1 MSRKTAKSVGAT
13 LWVQRGRVRPATGP
27 PDQKVNSA
35 ESTSS
40 TYSAGRSTCTKA
52 SPERT
57 RRRRGSAALSPTPRR
72 LPRGGPGVQDH
83 RDPVQALVRLVIA
96 AVRERRGHVLEKL
109 FDLSALRV
117 GELGG
122 AAGLQAGDLRL
133 DEALVHGPGE
143 VALPPRHEDLGVQR
157 LVLGGKIADEDPARV
172 ELGEQLLVLVLRHR
186 GLGHLPAIPIF
197 RRRTLALERRHR
209 LLPQRH
215 VLEPLREVALDGGEL
230 RLALGRLGLPGGD
243 GGRARVQRRLGRAM
257 HVGVHRPLLRLHLD
271 LLRLQGGDAHPQLPF
286 QGLRLA
292 QLLLDPAPLLR
303 VGCRLQ
309 TPGQLRNALVE
320 LRLVLLQRF
329 LALADRLLQLL
340 HLAAVA
346 LHHDGQLV
354 GRAPLLVI
362 ASGGG
367 EQQGDGEDAVHA
379 ASVAATFARR
389 LSQSGTGFDFPFS
402 LTGSRGTASTSEAT
416 FSYTRCETR
425 TSP

>member
-57 RRRRGSAALSPTPRR
+57 RRRRGSAALSPTPGR
-72 LPRGGPGVQDH
+72 LPRGGPGVQDD

-96 AVRERRGHVLEKL
+96 AVGERGGHILEQL
-109 FDLSALRV
+109 LDLPALRV

-122 AAGLQAGDLRL
+122 AASLQAGDPRL
-133 DEALVHGPGE
+133 DEALVYPQLRHRLDQIVEQVHGPGE
-143 VALPPRHEDLGVQR
+143 VALPPRHEDLGVER
-157 LVLGGKIADEDPARV
+157 LVLGGKVADEDPARV
-172 ELGEQLLVLVLRHR
+172 ELGEQLLVLLLHHR

-197 RRRTLALERRHR
+197 RRRALALERRHR

-215 VLEPLREVALDGGEL
+215 VLEPLREVALEGGKL
-230 RLALGRLGLPGGD
+230 RLPLRRFGLTGGVGGRLQ
-243 GGRARVQRRLGRAM
+243 A
-257 HVGVHRPLLRLHLD
+257 
-271 LLRLQGGDAHPQLPF
+271 
-286 QGLRLA
+286 
-292 QLLLDPAPLLR
+292 
-303 VGCRLQ
+303 
-309 TPGQLRNALVE
+309 PGQLRNALVE

-354 GRAPLLVI
+354 GRGHLVVV
-362 ASGGG
+362 ARGHRQ
-367 EQQGDGEDAVHA
+367 EQQQRRREQPLHA
-379 ASVAATFARR
+379 ASVAATLTRR
-389 LSQSGTGFDFPFS
+389 ISQSGTGLDLPFS
-402 LTGSRGTASTSEAT
+402 FTGSRGSASTSEAT
-416 FSYTRCETR
+416 FS
-425 TSP
+425 